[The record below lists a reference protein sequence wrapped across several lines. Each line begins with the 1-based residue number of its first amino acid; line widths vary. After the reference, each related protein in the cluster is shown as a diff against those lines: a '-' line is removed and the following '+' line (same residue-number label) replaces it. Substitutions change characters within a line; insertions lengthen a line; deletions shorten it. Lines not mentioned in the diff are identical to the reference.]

1 MLKRVIEGNAIKQ
14 GSAIAYTTVAGFSE
28 ILDASQANNAI
39 ENSGIFVGDP
49 MKLNRYYS
57 GDAAGGSTTVTYSI
71 TETSDD
77 GRWRT
82 SRSSAH
88 EPGVNTWGN
97 RYGYPVTGNAENIIG
112 FSRPS

>member
-39 ENSGIFVGDP
+39 ENSGIFVGDR

-88 EPGVNTWGN
+88 DPGSANY
-97 RYGYPVTGNAENIIG
+97 YGSPSNSAIVDILG

>member
-14 GSAIAYTTVAGFSE
+14 GSAIAYTTVAGSSE

-39 ENSGIFVGDP
+39 ENSGIFVGDR

-88 EPGVNTWGN
+88 DPGSANY
-97 RYGYPVTGNAENIIG
+97 YGSPSNSATVDILG

>member
-1 MLKRVIEGNAIKQ
+1 MLKKVIEGNAIKQ

-39 ENSGIFVGDP
+39 ENSGIFVGDR

-88 EPGVNTWGN
+88 DPGSANY
-97 RYGYPVTGNAENIIG
+97 YGSPSNSAIVDILG

>member
-14 GSAIAYTTVAGFSE
+14 GSAIAYTTVAGSSE

-39 ENSGIFVGDP
+39 ENSGIFVGDR

-71 TETSDD
+71 TDGQDD
-77 GRWRT
+77 GYWRT
-82 SRSSAH
+82 SVSSAH
-88 EPGVNTWGN
+88 DPGDNTWGN

>member
-1 MLKRVIEGNAIKQ
+1 MLKRIVEGNSIKQ
-14 GSAIAYTTVAGFSE
+14 GSAITYTTVTGSSE

-39 ENSGIFVGDP
+39 ENSGIFVGDR

-57 GDAAGGSTTVTYSI
+57 GDAAGGSTTVTVTYSI
-71 TETSDD
+71 IDTNDD

-82 SRSSAH
+82 SVGSAH
-88 EPGVNTWGN
+88 DPGSANY
-97 RYGYPVTGNAENIIG
+97 YGSPSVATLVDILG

>member
-1 MLKRVIEGNAIKQ
+1 MGIQKIIGGNDIKQ
-14 GSAIAYTTVAGFSE
+14 GSVISHVDMLGSPETIAYALELNQQVS
-28 ILDASQANNAI
+28 
-39 ENSGIFVGDP
+39 NSGVIADR

-88 EPGVNTWGN
+88 DPGSANY
-97 RYGYPVTGNAENIIG
+97 YGSPSNSATVDILG
-112 FSRPS
+112 FSRPL

>member
-1 MLKRVIEGNAIKQ
+1 MLKGVIEGNAIKQ

-39 ENSGIFVGDP
+39 ENSGIFVGDR

-88 EPGVNTWGN
+88 DPGSANY
-97 RYGYPVTGNAENIIG
+97 YGSPSNSATVDILG

>member
-39 ENSGIFVGDP
+39 ENSGIFVGDR

-77 GRWRT
+77 GSWRT

-88 EPGVNTWGN
+88 DPGSANY
-97 RYGYPVTGNAENIIG
+97 YGSPSNSAIVDILG

>member
-1 MLKRVIEGNAIKQ
+1 MLKRIVEGNSIKQ
-14 GSAIAYTTVAGFSE
+14 GSAITYTTVAGSSE
-28 ILDASQANNAI
+28 ILDASQANNVI
-39 ENSGIFVGDP
+39 ENSGIFVGDR
-49 MKLNRYYS
+49 MKFNRYYS

-82 SRSSAH
+82 SRSSTH
-88 EPGVNTWGN
+88 DPGSANY
-97 RYGYPVTGNAENIIG
+97 YGSPSNSASVDILG

>member
-1 MLKRVIEGNAIKQ
+1 MLKKVIEGNAIKQ
-14 GSAIAYTTVAGFSE
+14 GSAIAYTTVAGSSE

-39 ENSGIFVGDP
+39 ENSGIFVGDR

-88 EPGVNTWGN
+88 DPGSANY
-97 RYGYPVTGNAENIIG
+97 YGSPSNSAIVDILG

>member
-1 MLKRVIEGNAIKQ
+1 MLKRIVEGNSIKQ
-14 GSAIAYTTVAGFSE
+14 GSAITYTTVAGSSE

-39 ENSGIFVGDP
+39 ENSGIFVGDRI
-49 MKLNRYYS
+49 KFNRYYS

-88 EPGVNTWGN
+88 DPASANY
-97 RYGYPVTGNAENIIG
+97 YGSPSNSAIVDILG

>member
-39 ENSGIFVGDP
+39 ENSGIFVGDR

-88 EPGVNTWGN
+88 DPGSANY
-97 RYGYPVTGNAENIIG
+97 YGSPSNSATVDILG

>member
-1 MLKRVIEGNAIKQ
+1 MLKKKVEGNSIKQ
-14 GSAIAYTTVAGFSE
+14 GSAITYTTVAGSSE

-39 ENSGIFVGDP
+39 ENSGIFVGDR
-49 MKLNRYYS
+49 MKFNRYYS

-88 EPGVNTWGN
+88 DPGSANY
-97 RYGYPVTGNAENIIG
+97 YGSPSNSATVDILG
-112 FSRPS
+112 FSRPA

>member
-1 MLKRVIEGNAIKQ
+1 MLKRIVEGNSIKQ
-14 GSAIAYTTVAGFSE
+14 GSAITYTTVAGASE
-28 ILDASQANNAI
+28 ILDASQANNVI
-39 ENSGIFVGDP
+39 ENSGIFVGDR
-49 MKLNRYYS
+49 MKFNRYYS

-88 EPGVNTWGN
+88 DPGSANY
-97 RYGYPVTGNAENIIG
+97 YGSPSNSATVDILG